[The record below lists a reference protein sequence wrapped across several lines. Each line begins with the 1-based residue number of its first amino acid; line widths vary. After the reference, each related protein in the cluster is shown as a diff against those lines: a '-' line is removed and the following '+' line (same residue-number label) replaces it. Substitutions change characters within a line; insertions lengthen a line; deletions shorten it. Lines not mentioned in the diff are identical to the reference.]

1 VTAMALAPERP
12 AGQVPRLVEQFER
25 GLAAP
30 ICLTWELT
38 YACNLAC
45 VHCLSGSGRR
55 DPAELTT
62 AECQEVIDTL
72 ARMQVFYVNIGGG
85 EPTVRPDFWE
95 LVDYATA
102 HRVGVKFST
111 NGIRIDSAV
120 ARRLAASDYVDVQ
133 ISLDGATTEV
143 NDAVRGAGSYA
154 TAVRAMG
161 HLKAAGFAGFKVSV
175 VMTRHNI
182 CQLDQLKALA
192 DSYGAQLRLTRL
204 RPSGRGADTWH
215 QLHPDAGQ
223 QRQLYDW
230 LASRGEQVL
239 TGDSF
244 FHLAP
249 YGGPL
254 PGLNLCGAGRV
265 VCLIDP
271 VGDVYACPFA
281 IHEEFLAGSVRQAGG
296 FEKVWRDSAL
306 FADLRRPQSGGAC
319 RSCEFFDS
327 CRGGCMAA
335 KFFTGLP
342 LDGPDPECVVGYG
355 AEALKAADPAAAPRP
370 APDHSHRGPVRGQAA
385 AGRRLA
391 PVPVTI
397 GPRPGGPPARAC
409 DENPL
414 AGLAVAANRP

>member
-1 VTAMALAPERP
+1 MTGTATAA
-12 AGQVPRLVEQFER
+12 LVEQFEL

-45 VHCLSGSGRR
+45 VHCLSSSGRR
-55 DPAELTT
+55 DPRELSA
-62 AECQEVIDTL
+62 AECREVIDTL
-72 ARMQVFYVNIGGG
+72 ERMQVFYVNIGGG
-85 EPTVRPDFWE
+85 EPTVRPDFWD

-111 NGIRIDSAV
+111 NGIKIDPRV
-120 ARRLAASDYVDVQ
+120 ARRLAGSDYVDVQ
-133 ISLDGATTEV
+133 ISLDGATAEV

-154 TAVRAMG
+154 TARRAMAN
-161 HLKAAGFAGFKVSV
+161 LAEAGFRGFKLSV
-175 VMTRHNI
+175 VVTRHNVN
-182 CQLDQLKALA
+182 QLDELKALA
-192 DSYGAQLRLTRL
+192 DAYGARLRLTRL
-204 RPSGRGADTWH
+204 RPSGRGADTWPE
-215 QLHPDAGQ
+215 LHPRPDQ
-223 QRQLYDW
+223 QRRLYDW
-230 LASRGEQVL
+230 LSAHGEQVL

-244 FHLAP
+244 FHLSP
-249 YGGPL
+249 YGQPL

-281 IHEEFLAGSVRQAGG
+281 IHENFLAGSVRQPGG
-296 FEKVWRDSAL
+296 FAAVWRDSPL
-306 FADLRRPQSGGAC
+306 FAELRRPQSGGAC
-319 RSCEFFDS
+319 RSCGFYDS

-342 LDGPDPECVVGYG
+342 LDGPDPECVRGHG
-355 AEALKAADPAAAPRP
+355 AEALGAAGPAAAPRP
-370 APDHSHRGPVRGQAA
+370 SADHSHRGPVRGQA
-385 AGRRLA
+385 G

-397 GPRPGGPPARAC
+397 GPRPPAPADRDVDRPGFAVSRPPARAC

-414 AGLAVAANRP
+414 SGLPAG